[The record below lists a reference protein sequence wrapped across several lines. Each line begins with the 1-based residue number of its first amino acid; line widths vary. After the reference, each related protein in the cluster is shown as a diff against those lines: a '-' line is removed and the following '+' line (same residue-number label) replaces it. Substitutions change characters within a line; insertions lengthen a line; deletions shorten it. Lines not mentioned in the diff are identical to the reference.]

1 MSRVW
6 SAARAL
12 WGDAMKAPRQDAKT
26 LYQEVT
32 DDNATW
38 IDAVFWMVIGSVLSG
53 VVQAGIQLA
62 IERYAK

>member
-1 MSRVW
+1 
-6 SAARAL
+6 
-12 WGDAMKAPRQDAKT
+12 MKPPRDDAKT